1 VSNAQIREVL
11 LIWYSKAKRD
21 LPWRHQKNAYAIWV
35 SEVMLQQTQVSRVL
49 LYFEKF
55 VARFPSVEA
64 LAACELSEVLN
75 YWQGLGYY
83 SRARNLHAAAKEITQ
98 RFQGRL
104 PADLKALRSLPGFGR
119 YTAGAVASI
128 AFDIPAPIVDGNV
141 ARVLCRLFE
150 IDLAPEDKSREKEL
164 WHLAGEL
171 VHGKSPGDFNQSMM
185 ELGATVCT
193 PSKPLCERCPV
204 AVFCRSKK
212 SRRVHEIPPAMQ
224 RAQIKQVDLQ
234 LAYVKRKECI
244 LMARRKESGLF
255 SGLWEMP
262 TVEAASAAVAQP
274 LWDAAFAGRLNI
286 GRRVG
291 SVIRTLTHREL
302 RMVVY
307 EATLQG
313 ALPVRLTDGYVQM
326 KFVSIEELP
335 ALAMS
340 AAHQAV
346 LELAHPGGLNLELF

>member
-1 VSNAQIREVL
+1 VSNAKIRHAL
-11 LIWYSKAKRD
+11 LDWYSKAKRD

-35 SEVMLQQTQVSRVL
+35 SEVMLQQTQVSRVV

-55 VARFPSVEA
+55 LARFPSVET
-64 LAACELSEVLN
+64 LAACELSEMLT

-83 SRARNLHAAAKEITQ
+83 SRARNLHAAAKDIAQ
-98 RFQGRL
+98 RFQGQL
-104 PADLKALRSLPGFGR
+104 PADLQALRSLPGFGR

-150 IDLAPEDKSREKEL
+150 IDLPPEDKAREKQL
-164 WHLAGEL
+164 WHLAQDL
-171 VHGKSPGDFNQSMM
+171 VIGKSPGDFNQSMM

-193 PSKPLCERCPV
+193 PSNPVCERCPV
-204 AVFCRSKK
+204 AVFCRSRK
-212 SRRVHEIPPAMQ
+212 SRRVHEIPPAKQ

-262 TVEAASAAVAQP
+262 TVEARSVATGQP
-274 LWDAAFAGRLNI
+274 LWDSAFSGRLKI
-286 GRRVG
+286 GRPVG

-302 RMVVY
+302 RMAVY

-313 ALPVRLTDGYVQM
+313 AIPVTLTNGYVQM
-326 KFVSIEELP
+326 KFVAIEQLP
-335 ALAMS
+335 SLAMS
-340 AAHQAV
+340 AAHQAALDLV
-346 LELAHPGGLNLELF
+346 HPRGLNLELF